1 MVMKKSIITI
11 GGPPGSG
18 KSTIAKRTADRLGYD
33 HYSSGD
39 FMREMAKDRG
49 LTLEELSKKAETN
62 PEIDK
67 KIDARNKK
75 LADKTNI
82 VVDSR
87 LAFYF
92 IPDSFSVYLDV
103 SFDEAA
109 RRIYSDEHKKRATS
123 GEDHNELKPLK
134 KDIAER
140 LASEKKRYHDLYHI
154 DHTNHKHYDLIIDTD
169 TKDIATVTQI
179 VLDEYD
185 ENH

>member
-1 MVMKKSIITI
+1 MSTIITI

-39 FMREMAKDRG
+39 FMREMAKRRG

-103 SFDEAA
+103 SVDEAA
-109 RRIYSDEHKKRATS
+109 RRIYSDEHEKRTTS
-123 GEDHNELKPLK
+123 GEDRDGLKPLK
-134 KDIAER
+134 KDIGER
-140 LASEKKRYHDLYHI
+140 LASEKKRYQDLYQL
-154 DHTNHKHYDLIIDTD
+154 DHTNHNHYDLVIDTN
-169 TKDIATVTQI
+169 TKDIATVTQL
-179 VLDEYD
+179 VLDGYN